1 MNNTKKLTE
10 KQLENIAL
18 DLISFLQKHDLYYM
32 VNIYVNN
39 KVFTDNR
46 MKGTETKK
54 TPFGPYYIVHNV
66 NPGDLLKYYNPE
78 TITVTFEGPLY
89 HIINYS
95 ECHSLYKELCNFFE
109 KYGLYFEQGYAW
121 SFSLYY
127 I

>member
-1 MNNTKKLTE
+1 MTK

-18 DLISFLQKHDLYYM
+18 DLITFLQRHDLYYM

-39 KVFTDNR
+39 KVLTDNR
-46 MKGTETKK
+46 MKGTETRD

-66 NPGDLLKYYNPE
+66 NPGDLLEYYNPE

-95 ECHSLYKELCNFFE
+95 ECHSLYKELCSLFE
-109 KYGLYFEQGYAW
+109 RYGLYLEQGYAW